1 MFTRCPACHTVHPV
15 NAALL
20 ARAGGKYRC
29 GKCQK
34 VGNALEALFDAW
46 PEANEPGT
54 PPGALPEL
62 GGLLAVARGQA
73 AGEPGAEA
81 AVPDLTAPAWSPA
94 RKYLLR
100 GAWITAAAALAVII
114 ALDLAD
120 FFDQPLLDRA
130 RLDSTFIRLGLK
142 EAPPEKPFRDP
153 EQIELVSREMRPH
166 PLRPNVLLLT
176 ATIVNR
182 ASRSQPYPDIDVALL
197 DSRGRKLTHQLF
209 SPGDYLKRSSDLRGG
224 MAPDAYLTLSLEL
237 LDPGK
242 DAAGFELL
250 FH

>member
-1 MFTRCPACHTVHPV
+1 VV
-15 NAALL
+15 
-20 ARAGGKYRC
+20 
-29 GKCQK
+29 
-34 VGNALEALFDAW
+34 V
-46 PEANEPGT
+46 
-54 PPGALPEL
+54 
-62 GGLLAVARGQA
+62 
-73 AGEPGAEA
+73 
-81 AVPDLTAPAWSPA
+81 
-94 RKYLLR
+94 
-100 GAWITAAAALAVII
+100 I

-120 FFDQPLLDRA
+120 FFQQPLLDRA
-130 RLDSTFIRLGLK
+130 QVDSTLIRLGIK

-153 EQIELVSREMRPH
+153 ERIELVSREMRPH

-182 ASRSQPYPDIDVALL
+182 ASRSQPYPDIDVSLL

-209 SPGDYLKRSSDLRGG
+209 SPGDYLKRSSELRNG

>member
-1 MFTRCPACHTVHPV
+1 VFTRCPACHTVHPV

-34 VGNALEALFDAW
+34 VGNALEALFDTW
-46 PEANEPGT
+46 PEASEPGA
-54 PPGALPEL
+54 ALGGIPEL
-62 GGLLAVARGQA
+62 GGLLAVDAVQSSGEPE
-73 AGEPGAEA
+73 AGEAGPEI
-81 AVPDLTAPAWSPA
+81 VSPAWSPT

-100 GAWITAAAALAVII
+100 GAWITAAVAMLVVI
-114 ALDLAD
+114 ALDLAN
-120 FFDQPLLDRA
+120 FFQQPLLDRA
-130 RLDSTFIRLGLK
+130 RVESTLIRLGIR

-153 EQIELVSREMRPH
+153 ERIELVSREMRPH

-182 ASRSQPYPDIDVALL
+182 ASRSQPYPDIDVSLL

-209 SPGDYLKRSSDLRGG
+209 SPGDYLKRSSELRSG